1 MLSIKFA
8 LIRSSPSAALLVDL
22 NDPNVVLEEFS
33 QINNMSEEKKKK
45 KTTTHKKEHQGFTWF
60 GLWPTSTDGNKEK
73 VSLTNMESTKVV

>member
-1 MLSIKFA
+1 M
-8 LIRSSPSAALLVDL
+8 IRSSPSAALPVDL

-33 QINNMSEEKKKK
+33 QINNMSEGKKK

-60 GLWPTSTDGNKEK
+60 GLWPTSTGGNKEK